1 MWREIT
7 VGGGEKAPERG
18 SAGVGGSGGSC
29 GGALSVL
36 SSALEGFRPDL
47 VMISAGLDGRKG
59 HPCGRGN
66 LVAEDYEWLT
76 REVSVIVFIRR

>member
-1 MWREIT
+1 M
-7 VGGGEKAPERG
+7 GGG
-18 SAGVGGSGGSC
+18 GGSC
-29 GGALSVL
+29 GGALTVL

-59 HPCGRGN
+59 HPCGRGD

-76 REVSVIVFIRR
+76 REVSVVYICR